1 LGDRIEEGTQ
11 RKGAEARRLA
21 ENGGRL
27 FGGAEC
33 WDGLKWEDEKK
44 EGVTGTMGS
53 RSRKVV
59 ERQLCGSSEE
69 TPEPGRYRPWGF
81 LQTVRKKWS
90 ERDLSKKHGRTRTV
104 AKR

>member
-27 FGGAEC
+27 SAEWC
-33 WDGLKWEDEKK
+33 VGMENGKTKRRRALREPW
-44 EGVTGTMGS
+44 VP

-59 ERQLCGSSEE
+59 ERQLCGSSQE
-69 TPEPGRYRPWGF
+69 TPEAGGYRPWGF
-81 LQTVRKKWS
+81 LQKYERS
-90 ERDLSKKHGRTRTV
+90 GQRGRDLSKEKDSDRIRII
-104 AKR
+104 